1 MGEGVKGDLCWA
13 WSLSRGSMNT
23 LIYSISTGNGYLLVM
38 LTNIGSHRTKVIR
51 IYIIL
56 SWLGVSCFLKIEALL
71 FPGEHK
77 RLGALDVCPFIP
89 VQGVTMDDCVQCAK
103 VFGESAAI
111 ELGIPGI
118 SKFL

>member
-1 MGEGVKGDLCWA
+1 
-13 WSLSRGSMNT
+13 
-23 LIYSISTGNGYLLVM
+23 M
-38 LTNIGSHRTKVIR
+38 LTNIGSHRTKLVT

-56 SWLGVSCFLKIEALL
+56 SWLGVSCYLKIEALL

-103 VFGESAAI
+103 VFGERAAI

-118 SKFL
+118 SKFLLITNWYYEIYCELPKMDC